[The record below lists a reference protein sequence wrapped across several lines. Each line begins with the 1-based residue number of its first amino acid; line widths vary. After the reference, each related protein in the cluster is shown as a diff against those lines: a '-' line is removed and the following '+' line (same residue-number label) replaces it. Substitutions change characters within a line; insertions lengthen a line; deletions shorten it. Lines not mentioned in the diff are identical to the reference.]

1 MSDILDI
8 YCSIAAM
15 YNETNISENKLFSIK
30 LTANNSVCVCS
41 TVVGVDAAMFW
52 IHWIHWKT
60 TKKCDSD
67 HSFIILVIMS
77 AQVTALSPSRK
88 MKRSGMIHSKELCG
102 DNIEIRFTISDAT
115 LLIPLFSMC
124 I

>member
-1 MSDILDI
+1 MCVFNGCRSRRSNVLDTLD
-8 YCSIAAM
+8 SL
-15 YNETNISENKLFSIK
+15 EDK
-30 LTANNSVCVCS
+30 
-41 TVVGVDAAMFW
+41 
-52 IHWIHWKT
+52 
-60 TKKCDSD
+60 KKCDSD